1 MGLPP
6 IMMTS
11 KKKKK
16 KKIFF
21 FFFFLKSLK
30 YFLENLSDIKLNFMI
45 SFGILVEYDQ
55 KKKVNSNVNKL
66 IVKILL
72 W

>member
-1 MGLPP
+1 
-6 IMMTS
+6 
-11 KKKKK
+11 
-16 KKIFF
+16 
-21 FFFFLKSLK
+21 
-30 YFLENLSDIKLNFMI
+30 MI

-72 W
+72 WWRLLKKGDQLNSGYFLNFGDRKKKKNEL